1 MSLQKPAAISLLVAA
16 SLLLAGC
23 GREDGAAANTST
35 QTSASRRASP
45 RYPKL
50 QAELDSLLQVPLE
63 RDPAKRPL
71 VLSERA
77 ANRQDWALGAL
88 ERGYAQG
95 GGTNKLWDS
104 QMRAACRAYVDY
116 SRGGATDR
124 QYAALTNAVLAAA
137 ACRLSRSYA
146 PIHASAVRARGY
158 QREPGPV
165 RARQSARVP
174 GHGRQPS
181 PPAL

>member
-23 GREDGAAANTST
+23 GREDGTSANTST
-35 QTSASRRASP
+35 QTSASRRAPP

-50 QAELDSLLQVPLE
+50 QAELDGLLQVPLE
-63 RDPAKRPL
+63 HDPAKRPL

-77 ANRQDWALGAL
+77 ANRRDWALGAL
-88 ERGYAQG
+88 ERGYEQG

-104 QMRAACRAYVDY
+104 QMHAACRAYVDY

-124 QYAALTNAVLAAA
+124 QYAALTNAVLASAA
-137 ACRLSRSYA
+137 AGCRDPMLQYVQVRYGLVDTSASPDQYALTRSSNSWPVIA
-146 PIHASAVRARGY
+146 P
-158 QREPGPV
+158 
-165 RARQSARVP
+165 
-174 GHGRQPS
+174 
-181 PPAL
+181 